1 MSNNRNTLSAQVRE
15 DSALYE
21 GFQEYQE
28 RHGFESKS
36 EAVRAA
42 LRQGVETDRA
52 GGPTEA
58 ESAAASRST
67 LTAVALYA
75 VAELAAF
82 PTAARYTLFG
92 AAFVF
97 AAASV
102 VGYGRVL
109 RDIVGEKLELGDVD
123 ELDDEG
129 AVASISP
136 LVRVVGGALM
146 LLALAFTAVSGV
158 L

>member
-1 MSNNRNTLSAQVRE
+1 MTDRVTLGVQFDPDSELLEQFEEYKENNGFTSRAETMRHLMRE
-15 DSALYE
+15 ELQSD
-21 GFQEYQE
+21 G
-28 RHGFESKS
+28 
-36 EAVRAA
+36 
-42 LRQGVETDRA
+42 DRA
-52 GGPTEA
+52 GEDV
-58 ESAAASRST
+58 SAAASRST

-146 LLALAFTAVSGV
+146 LLALGFTAVSGV

>member
-1 MSNNRNTLSAQVRE
+1 MTDRVTLGVQFDPDSELLEEFEEYKENNGFTSRAETMRHLMRE
-15 DSALYE
+15 ELQSD
-21 GFQEYQE
+21 G
-28 RHGFESKS
+28 
-36 EAVRAA
+36 
-42 LRQGVETDRA
+42 DRA
-52 GGPTEA
+52 GEDV
-58 ESAAASRST
+58 SAAASRST

-136 LVRVVGGALM
+136 LVRAVGGALM

>member
-1 MSNNRNTLSAQVRE
+1 MTDRVTLGVQFDPDSELLEQFEEYKENNGFTSRAETMRHLMRE
-15 DSALYE
+15 ELQSD
-21 GFQEYQE
+21 G
-28 RHGFESKS
+28 
-36 EAVRAA
+36 
-42 LRQGVETDRA
+42 DRA
-52 GGPTEA
+52 GEDV
-58 ESAAASRST
+58 SAAASRST

>member
-1 MSNNRNTLSAQVRE
+1 MTDRVTLGVQFDPDSELLEQFEEYKENNGFTSRAETMRHLMRE
-15 DSALYE
+15 ELQSD
-21 GFQEYQE
+21 G
-28 RHGFESKS
+28 
-36 EAVRAA
+36 
-42 LRQGVETDRA
+42 DRA
-52 GGPTEA
+52 GEDV
-58 ESAAASRST
+58 SAAASRST

-109 RDIVGEKLELGDVD
+109 REIVAEKLELGDVD

-146 LLALAFTAVSGV
+146 LLALGFTAVSGV

>member
-1 MSNNRNTLSAQVRE
+1 MSNRNTLSAQVRE

-75 VAELAAF
+75 VAEFATF
-82 PTAARYTLFG
+82 PTAARYALFG

-109 RDIVGEKLELGDVD
+109 RDLLGEKLEFGGED
-123 ELDDEG
+123 ELDDEA
-129 AVASISP
+129 AVANMNP
-136 LVRVVGGALM
+136 TVRLVGGTM
-146 LLALAFTAVSGV
+146 ILLALAWTAISGV